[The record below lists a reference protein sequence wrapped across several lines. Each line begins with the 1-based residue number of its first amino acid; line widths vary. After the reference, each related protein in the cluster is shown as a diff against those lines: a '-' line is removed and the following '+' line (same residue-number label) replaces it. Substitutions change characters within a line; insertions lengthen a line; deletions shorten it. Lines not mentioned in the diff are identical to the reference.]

1 MVVEVTY
8 DLRWFFLF
16 LAVIYIGFGV
26 SIMVV
31 GADLG
36 AGGEGTSLAQ
46 AVFVRL
52 FTMIFGKQRQY
63 VLIDAAARGQLFD
76 PTDPVL
82 ALLPGPRGRM
92 LCVLVRLILLMH
104 GTSS

>member
-16 LAVIYIGFGV
+16 LAGFGL

-31 GADLG
+31 AVHLGADNVPF
-36 AGGEGTSLAQ
+36 AQ

-52 FTMIFGKQRQY
+52 YTMIYGELEDCTQR
-63 VLIDAAARGQLFD
+63 
-76 PTDPVL
+76 PVL
-82 ALLPGPRGRM
+82 ATACGPGKRAALHATQRAPV
-92 LCVLVRLILLMH
+92 CAPAE
-104 GTSS
+104 S

>member
-31 GADLG
+31 WADLG

-52 FTMIFGKQRQY
+52 FTMIFGERH
-63 VLIDAAARGQLFD
+63 AWR
-76 PTDPVL
+76 
-82 ALLPGPRGRM
+82 LPMGRP
-92 LCVLVRLILLMH
+92 I
-104 GTSS
+104 G